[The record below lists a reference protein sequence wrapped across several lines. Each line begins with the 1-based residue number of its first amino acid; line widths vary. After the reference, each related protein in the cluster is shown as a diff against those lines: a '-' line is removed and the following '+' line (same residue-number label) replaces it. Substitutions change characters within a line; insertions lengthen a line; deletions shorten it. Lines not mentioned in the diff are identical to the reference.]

1 MWSEGKREVGVTP
14 RLLTCRELY
23 RIRGDCGVR
32 GAGLGEDQKLS
43 LGYDRFE
50 MVVRHAGGSVDLEQ

>member
-1 MWSEGKREVGVTP
+1 MEKTGKWLQAFCPGQLEVAICSY
-14 RLLTCRELY
+14 LE
-23 RIRGDCGVR
+23 

-50 MVVRHAGGSVDLEQ
+50 TVVRRTGGSVDLEQ

>member
-1 MWSEGKREVGVTP
+1 MDWR
-14 RLLTCRELY
+14 RLGNGYKVFVLDSQKTEDAICSYLE
-23 RIRGDCGVR
+23 

-50 MVVRHAGGSVDLEQ
+50 TVVRRTGGSVDLEQ